1 MEYDFKF
8 SLDIVD
14 DNLSSF
20 LQMYVGTTWEQRCCG
35 QKRCEKGK
43 LRKPSASKNQT
54 KEDEL
59 LLAESLGNENGISYR
74 FAMLFFWC

>member
-1 MEYDFKF
+1 M
-8 SLDIVD
+8 L
-14 DNLSSF
+14 N
-20 LQMYVGTTWEQRCCG
+20 EQRCCG

-59 LLAESLGNENGISYR
+59 LAESLGNENGISYR
-74 FAMLFFWC
+74 FAMLRLLMLVGICIPY